1 MALDRRLG
9 IRSVFAVTAGLGVLA
24 WGLLPVGR
32 SQVPPAAGPSGRTE
46 EPAFI
51 LLLPFENR
59 TGRPDLFW
67 LGEAIVEVIGHNVE
81 LEGPYV
87 IPSHWTRRQLFEAHG
102 FAYPLPLSLPTAL
115 WLARQS
121 RSALLLT
128 GYYRSSGEKAPD
140 LTISV
145 QMADPSARRPLEQWS
160 VEGRL
165 TEFPRLLQAL
175 LETLR
180 SRLVRVGIPAR
191 IADSFWP
198 PVPME
203 SFESYVKALW
213 TDPPSERF
221 DRLARLAALAPTFEA
236 PRWAQV
242 WTAMD
247 LNGLDDAAASS
258 LDSWIQQRSTQ
269 PMDPQQ
275 RLWVAT
281 WYFLRQRWSAA
292 LRILLDLS
300 TQDPGP
306 VVSNDL
312 GIVLAVMG
320 QTDQA
325 RYYIDRAL
333 QIRPDAPV
341 LAWNRLMLALLM
353 EDWAYVREAVPT
365 LWPTTFHPTLLL
377 CAAWAADRLHD
388 RTSAQWLYLWA
399 QNALGGRFPEG
410 PVRSWVHTQWRWI
423 PVRTPYW
430 PRWRWNTGESGGN
443 PDAGDDP
450 TQGGG
455 WTRPEELHAWLD
467 RLVQTST
474 ESRDL
479 DRLEV
484 VLGALAWVYREPILM
499 YYEAL
504 LLDRRGNRPAAYE
517 RMRQYYETT
526 RDPRGLQWMEAHPP
540 PSEKPKPNQRG
551 GVTGQ

>member
-1 MALDRRLG
+1 MPAG
-9 IRSVFAVTAGLGVLA
+9 HGQEASV
-24 WGLLPVGR
+24 
-32 SQVPPAAGPSGRTE
+32 PSRPEGTGGTV
-46 EPAFI
+46 FI

-67 LGEAIVEVIGHNVE
+67 LGEAIVEVIGHNIE
-81 LEGPYV
+81 LDKPYV
-87 IPSHWTRRQLFEAHG
+87 IPPHWTRRQVFGAHG
-102 FAYPLPLSLPTAL
+102 FTYPLPLSLPTAL

-121 RSALLLT
+121 RAALLIT
-128 GYYRSSGEKAPD
+128 GHYRSSGEKASD
-140 LTISV
+140 LAITL
-145 QMADPSARRPLEQWS
+145 QMADPAARRPLEQWS

-165 TEFPRLLQAL
+165 SDFPRLLQAV

-180 SRLVRVGIPAR
+180 PRWTRRGIPAR
-191 IADSFWP
+191 IADRFWP

-203 SFESYVKALW
+203 LFEPYVKALW
-213 TDPPSERF
+213 TDPPADRF
-221 DRLARLAALAPTFEA
+221 ERLARLASLAPAFEDI
-236 PRWAQV
+236 RWAQV
-242 WTAMD
+242 WTAME
-247 LNGLDDAAASS
+247 LNGLDDATAAP
-258 LDSWIQQRSTQ
+258 LDQWIQYRSTQ
-269 PMDPQQ
+269 PMDPDQ

-281 WYFLRQRWSAA
+281 WHYLRQRWPVA
-292 LRILLDLS
+292 LQTLLDLS

-312 GIVLAVMG
+312 GIVLAIMG
-320 QTDQA
+320 QTEQA

-333 QIRPDAPV
+333 SLQPNALT
-341 LAWNRLMLALLM
+341 LAWNRLMLALLT
-353 EDWAYVREAVPT
+353 EDWAYVRTAVPT

-399 QNALGGRFPEG
+399 QNALGGQLPEG

-430 PRWRWNTGESGGN
+430 SLGWRWSPGESSNGN
-443 PDAGDDP
+443 SDISDDP
-450 TQGGG
+450 AQGGG

-467 RLVQTST
+467 RLVQASAGPR
-474 ESRDL
+474 EL

-484 VLGALAWVYREPILM
+484 VLGALAWVYREPVLM

-504 LLDRRGNRPAAYE
+504 LLDRRGDRPAAYE

-526 RDPRGLQWMEAHPP
+526 HDPRGRQWLDAHAP
-540 PSEKPKPNQRG
+540 PSEKRQ
-551 GVTGQ
+551 